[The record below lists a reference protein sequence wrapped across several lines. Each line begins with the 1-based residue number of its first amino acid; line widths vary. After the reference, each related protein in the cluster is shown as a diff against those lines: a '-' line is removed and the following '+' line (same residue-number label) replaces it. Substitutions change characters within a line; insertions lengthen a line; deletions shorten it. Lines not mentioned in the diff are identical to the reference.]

1 MKRLTTKLATLTVTF
16 ALAALPLTACGGS
29 ASTDTGTDE
38 PSPAATQTTE
48 VDPSSWATLSDAF
61 ASADLSSLNYGYDDD
76 TFVCVFQI
84 GDAYYRTVAKMVD
97 EVHEKTYGLDMSA
110 EDYDEQFAAT
120 VGELEILEAADI
132 TAELMS
138 QEDVEQYVGKTGQE
152 LVDAGF
158 VFSYYNMYGGEQTG
172 ADMDN
177 GYYSYSF
184 TFDTQVSEEQAET
197 DSEGSLILDA
207 VVVEAQSLGNLSNAA
222 LDPAAVK

>member
-132 TAELMS
+132 TDELMS
-138 QEDVEQYVGKTGQE
+138 QEDIEQYVGKTGQD

-158 VFSYYNMYGGEQTG
+158 IFSNYIMYGGEETG
-172 ADMDN
+172 ADLDK
-177 GYYSYSF
+177 GSFAYSF
-184 TFDTQVSEEQAET
+184 IFDTQVSEEQADS
-197 DSEGSLILDA
+197 DSEGSLILGA
-207 VVVEAQSLGNLSNAA
+207 TVVEAQSNGNLSNAA
-222 LDPAAVK
+222 LDPAAAK

>member
-61 ASADLSSLNYGYDDD
+61 ASADPSTLNYGYDDD

-97 EVHEKTYGLDMSA
+97 EVHE
-110 EDYDEQFAAT
+110 QFAAT

-132 TAELMS
+132 TDELMS
-138 QEDVEQYVGKTGQE
+138 QEDIEQYVGKTGQD

-158 VFSYYNMYGGEQTG
+158 IFSNYIMYGGEETG
-172 ADMDN
+172 ADLDK
-177 GYYSYSF
+177 GSFAYSF
-184 TFDTQVSEEQAET
+184 IFDTQVSEEQADS
-197 DSEGSLILDA
+197 DSEGSLILGA
-207 VVVEAQSLGNLSNAA
+207 TVVEAQSNGNLSNAA
-222 LDPAAVK
+222 LDPAAAK

>member
-1 MKRLTTKLATLTVTF
+1 MLHLPTRLASLTIAL
-16 ALAALPLTACGGS
+16 ALAALPLSACGNA
-29 ASTDTGTDE
+29 ASTDGGASE
-38 PSPAATQTTE
+38 PAPAASQDAPID
-48 VDPSSWATLSDAF
+48 VSSWTTLRDALSV
-61 ASADLSSLNYGYDDD
+61 ADTNDLSYGYDGNY
-76 TFVCVFQI
+76 FVCVFNSGTSTIRAVGKCQPGI
-84 GDAYYRTVAKMVD
+84 DGAFAD
-97 EVHEKTYGLDMSA
+97 LDMGA
-110 EDYDEQFAAT
+110 DDYLEKVT
-120 VGELEILEAADI
+120 EIVGDFELVEAADI
-132 TAELMS
+132 TDELMS

-222 LDPAAVK
+222 LDPTAVK